1 MGNKLNHRRKLTRKY
16 STLKLAMKHNRED
29 EGKERSRALKAYHR
43 ANRKASKEQLSQY
56 SIKPEDIEVDEDPV
70 TP

>member
-16 STLKLAMKHNRED
+16 STLKLARNHNRDD
-29 EGKERSRALKAYHR
+29 EGKERSRALRAYHK

-56 SIKPEDIEVDEDPV
+56 GRKPEDMEVDEDPAE
-70 TP
+70 P

>member
-16 STLKLAMKHNRED
+16 STMKLAREANRED
-29 EGKERSRALKAYHR
+29 EGKERSRALKAYHK

-56 SIKPEDIEVDEDPV
+56 TIKPKEYEEVDDPESV
-70 TP
+70 